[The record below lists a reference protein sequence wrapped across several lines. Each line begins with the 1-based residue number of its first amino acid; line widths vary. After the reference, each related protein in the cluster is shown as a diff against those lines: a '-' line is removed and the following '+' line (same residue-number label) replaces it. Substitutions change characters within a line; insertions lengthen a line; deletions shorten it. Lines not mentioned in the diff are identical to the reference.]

1 MATMKLSPK
10 QINQAIAIS
19 VTRLLAHYPTGELDP
34 TARQLQIEDWLGDLR
49 EFGAELVE
57 DACGA
62 YRRGPD
68 YRRRPLPGDIRK
80 LCIELQTEHEEP
92 QRLDAGDRQRERAER
107 AERRR
112 RRDEDMAREGREIGT
127 RWAQERGHP
136 TLEAYATAKGINYAT
151 ASLEV
156 VRTIMAQAEAK
167 PVAGFRQPGV
177 GNFTSEI
184 IGGGFTEPA
193 PQQKD

>member
-57 DACGA
+57 DGCGA

-80 LCIELQTEHEEP
+80 LCIELQAEHEEP
-92 QRLDAGDRQRERAER
+92 QRLDAGDRQRLREERAD
-107 AERRR
+107 RRR
-112 RRDEDMAREGREIGT
+112 RRDENMAREGREIGT
-127 RWAQERGHP
+127 RWAQERGYP

-156 VRTIMAQAEAK
+156 ARSIPSQSSAPAVR
-167 PVAGFRQPGV
+167 GFSNVTV
-177 GNFTSEI
+177 GNYTSEI
-184 IGGGFTEPA
+184 IGGGFTEP
-193 PQQKD
+193 QQQEK